1 MTSDG
6 NDRSTP
12 SFEDAAES
20 LLAQL
25 DDATL
30 RLAVSETVPDEV
42 ATLIDRFDV
51 LLYARNPEAG
61 FASADPYL
69 AEGLLGGAVVCL
81 KALRHDDE
89 RLARRDLR
97 FGLEQVR
104 QALRDMLD
112 ERPVRAD
119 RDSKELLRWLATTTS
134 VPQAELAEVLGV
146 GTRTLQRWLSDSDA
160 AEPAGDDD
168 MRLRVVAR
176 LVNHLRHSFTGH
188 GAIRWLQRPHPKLA
202 NAAPAELLDDE
213 TRFPELIHLAARAR
227 SMVAT

>member
-6 NDRSTP
+6 NDTSAPT
-12 SFEDAAES
+12 FEDAGRH

-25 DDATL
+25 DDATQ
-30 RLAVSETVPDEV
+30 RLAISETVPDEV
-42 ATLIDRFDV
+42 ATLVDRFDE

-61 FASADPYL
+61 FASTDPYL

-97 FGLEQVR
+97 LGLEQVR
-104 QALRDMLD
+104 QALRDMVD
-112 ERPVRAD
+112 EHAVRAD
-119 RDSKELLRWLATTTS
+119 RDSTELVRWLAETAS
-134 VPQAELAEVLGV
+134 VPQAELADVLGV
-146 GTRTLQRWLSDSDA
+146 GARTLQRWLSETDA
-160 AEPAGDDD
+160 AAPAGDDD

-188 GAIRWLQRPHPKLA
+188 GAIRWLQRPHPQLD

-213 TRFPELIHLAARAR
+213 TRFPELVHLAARAR

>member
-1 MTSDG
+1 MPSDG
-6 NDRSTP
+6 NDRPTP
-12 SFEDAAES
+12 TFADAASS

-25 DDATL
+25 DEATQ
-30 RLAVSETVPDEV
+30 RLAISERVPDEV
-42 ATLIDRFDV
+42 ATLVDSFDV

-61 FASADPYL
+61 FAAADPYL

-97 FGLEQVR
+97 LGLEQVR

-112 ERPVRAD
+112 EHPVRTD
-119 RDSKELLRWLATTTS
+119 RDSKELVRWLAATTS

-146 GTRTLQRWLSDSDA
+146 GARTVQRWLSDGDTA
-160 AEPAGDDD
+160 APVGDDD

-188 GAIRWLQRPHPKLA
+188 GAIRWLQRPHPQLE

-213 TRFPELIHLAARAR
+213 TRFPELVHLAARAR